1 MPAVLERS
9 HGKTKA
15 NDMKKDIIIVG
26 VGGQG
31 ILMSS
36 KILGMLALHTGHDV
50 KVSEVHGMSQRGG
63 SVITHVRI
71 GDHLE
76 SPLIVPGEA
85 DIVVSFEW
93 LEAQRAQHFLKNQGI
108 MITNTARIALV
119 SGGKGAAEYPE
130 GQPVASTVIAVN
142 AQEIAKRCGNVRSV
156 NIVLLG
162 TLSRF
167 MDWPETEW
175 IKAISQCVPQKALA
189 VNISAFS
196 AGREG
201 QSAGG

>member
-1 MPAVLERS
+1 MV
-9 HGKTKA
+9 

-36 KILGMLALHTGHDV
+36 KILGRLALNTGHDV

-71 GDHLE
+71 GDNLE

-93 LEAQRAQHFLKNQGI
+93 LEAHRAQHFLNDRGI
-108 MITNTARIALV
+108 MITNTARIALS
-119 SGGKGAAEYPE
+119 SGVKSTVPYPE
-130 GQPVASTVIAVN
+130 GQPVANSVIAVD
-142 AQEIAKRCGNVRSV
+142 ALSIARRCGSIRSV

-162 TLSRF
+162 VLAGF
-167 MDWPETEW
+167 LEWPEEEW

-189 VNISAFS
+189 ANISAFG
-196 AGREG
+196 AGRDT
-201 QSAGG
+201 QNTGG